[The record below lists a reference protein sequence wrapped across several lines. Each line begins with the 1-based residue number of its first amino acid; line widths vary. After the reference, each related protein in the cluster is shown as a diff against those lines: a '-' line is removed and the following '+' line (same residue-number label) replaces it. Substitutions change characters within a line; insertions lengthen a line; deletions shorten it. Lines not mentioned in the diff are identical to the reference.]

1 MLTVEN
7 LDVRYGRI
15 TALRKLSVSVA
26 AGEFVGLVGPNGAGK
41 STLVNTIAG
50 VIPAAG
56 GEIRFDDRPL
66 LGTIPERIVQL
77 GISAVP
83 EGRQIFARLTVRENL
98 ELGATIRSDHDG
110 VRVDIE
116 RIFERFPVLKQLE
129 DGLAGK
135 LSGGEQQQ
143 LAIARA
149 LLARPR
155 LLMLDEPSLGLAP
168 LVIDE
173 VFEWL
178 RELHAAG
185 TTILLVEQNAAKTIE
200 AADRT
205 YVLRGGEVVREIG
218 KGQAFDTGA
227 LLESYLGVGAGR

>member
-1 MLTVEN
+1 MLSVER
-7 LDVRYGRI
+7 LEVRYGRI
-15 TALRKLSVSVA
+15 TALREVSMNVG

-41 STLVNTIAG
+41 STLVNAIAG
-50 VIPAAG
+50 VVPAVG
-56 GEIRFDDRPL
+56 GQIRFEDRPL
-66 LGTIPERIVQL
+66 LGTIPERIVGL

-98 ELGATIRSDHDG
+98 ELGAT
-110 VRVDIE
+110 VRPDRDEVREDIA
-116 RIFERFPVLKQLE
+116 RVFERFPVLEQLH

-173 VFEWL
+173 VFAWL

-200 AADRT
+200 TADRT
-205 YVLRGGEVVREIG
+205 YVLRGGEVVREI
-218 KGQAFDTGA
+218 AEAEAVDTGA
-227 LLESYLGVGAGR
+227 LLESYLGAGAGP

>member
-1 MLTVEN
+1 MLSVDGLE
-7 LDVRYGRI
+7 VRYGRI
-15 TALRKLSVSVA
+15 TALRGISLEVA
-26 AGEFVGLVGPNGAGK
+26 ESEFVGLVGPNGAGK
-41 STLVNTIAG
+41 STLVNTVAG
-50 VIPAAG
+50 VVPAAAG
-56 GEIRFDDRPL
+56 QIRFEDRAL
-66 LGTIPERIVQL
+66 LGTAPERIVQL

-98 ELGATIRSDHDG
+98 ELGATIRSDRDG
-110 VRVDIE
+110 VKTDIE
-116 RIFERFPVLKQLE
+116 RVFERFPVLHELE

-173 VFEWL
+173 VFAWL
-178 RELHAAG
+178 RELHADG
-185 TTILLVEQNAAKTIE
+185 TTILLVEQNGAKTIE
-200 AADRT
+200 VADRT
-205 YVLRGGEVVREIG
+205 YVLRNGEVVREIG
-218 KGQAFDTGA
+218 EGQTLDTA
-227 LLESYLGVGAGR
+227 TLLESYLGAGSGR